1 MGGSIDFK
9 QEGGKK
15 GITSQRSLETGTLS
29 AIKESVVRYVVAK
42 PMWMQK

>member
-15 GITSQRSLETGTLS
+15 GITSQRSLQTGILS
-29 AIKESVVRYVVAK
+29 AIEENVARYVVAK